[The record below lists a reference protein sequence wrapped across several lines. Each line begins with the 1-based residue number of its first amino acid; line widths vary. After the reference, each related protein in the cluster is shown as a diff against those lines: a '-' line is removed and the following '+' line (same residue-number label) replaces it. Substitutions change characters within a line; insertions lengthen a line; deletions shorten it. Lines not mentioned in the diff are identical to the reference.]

1 MPMLVDALLLCVLL
15 VSWGAQAT
23 VPWRLA
29 GAAGQSVGPGA
40 APAHHRRLW
49 RFAALALVVTG
60 LVAALALADRNPDAT
75 IAGHLVPLLSST
87 PGRLLALLA
96 SALLA
101 SALIAG
107 LAGERLD
114 ANGLRLVA
122 AIGLAAC
129 AAMAWAGELV
139 RAGDGP
145 ASQLLPFALLAG
157 CRLALTLAAG
167 ELLSPGRPLVAVA
180 GGMALAAYLPLL
192 PRELRGPLW
201 GQGLQL
207 TCAAAALLLLAARWL
222 PRPLR
227 RLALAM
233 GLLLAAILLA
243 QAGRVSQALAP
254 GVEIEQDLP
263 AIR

>member
-29 GAAGQSVGPGA
+29 GDPGA
-40 APAHHRRLW
+40 AAAAAGRRRLW

-75 IAGHLVPLLSST
+75 IAAHLVPLLSTT
-87 PGRLLALLA
+87 PGRLSALLA

-114 ANGLRLVA
+114 ATGLRLIA
-122 AIGLAAC
+122 AVGLAAC
-129 AAMAWAGELV
+129 AAMAWVGELV
-139 RAGDGP
+139 RTGEGP
-145 ASQLLPFALLAG
+145 ASQPLPFALLVG
-157 CRLALTLAAG
+157 CRLLLTLAAG
-167 ELLSPGRPLVAVA
+167 ELLSPGRPGLAVA
-180 GGMALAAYLPLL
+180 GGLALAAYLPLL

-207 TCAAAALLLLAARWL
+207 TCAAGALLLLAARWL

-227 RLALAM
+227 RLSLAM
-233 GLLLAAILLA
+233 GLLLAVVVLA
-243 QAGRVSQALAP
+243 QAGRVSQSLAP